1 MAPFNPIGHSLDNA
15 HVKDLKLGG
24 LRLRDIPGPVIV
36 AIGAALLL
44 ARFTGRPMIA
54 VTGVTGPIGA
64 SVVQAL
70 DKDRKL
76 RVCGGAMKERV
87 WEKWVLFKR
96 EFDFSSFCK
105 KLFTCAIAPPCLGPR
120 RGPGPRARPGAEHLL
135 PTCGDCRGAQGPGRG
150 ASWHQWGTLRG
161 TW

>member
-96 EFDFSSFCK
+96 EFDFFFFFFL
-105 KLFTCAIAPPCLGPR
+105 KLSTFKDAMRIIGMLIRNAKWTPKR
-120 RGPGPRARPGAEHLL
+120 N
-135 PTCGDCRGAQGPGRG
+135 
-150 ASWHQWGTLRG
+150 
-161 TW
+161 